1 MIKVVGIAGSSR
13 ENSNSER
20 LLRMALD
27 ILSKEGIEVELITL
41 HDKRIN
47 PCIYDAC
54 KAACARRYTGPEVG
68 WGHFECIQKDDAAE
82 IFKKLREADG
92 LIIACPVYFSG
103 VPGKLRALLERV
115 GMMAEAREGY
125 KFVAEKLGLKMPPI
139 PTDPKKLEDWKYGA
153 LRHKVAAAIVTTRRT
168 GANFVLAELLLW
180 FTIMN
185 MFIVGSVYWPIAI
198 GGALA
203 SRDIEKD
210 EEGVHT
216 IKVLAENMVWLLK
229 KIKEKKE

>member
-1 MIKVVGIAGSSR
+1 MKVIGIAGSSR
-13 ENSNSER
+13 KDSNSER

-27 ILSKEGIEVELITL
+27 ILAQEGMEVELITL
-41 HDKRIN
+41 YDKKIN

-54 KAACARRYTGPEVG
+54 KAACARRFTGPEVG
-68 WGHFECIQKDDAAE
+68 WGHFECIQKDDAVE

-92 LIIACPVYFSG
+92 IIIASPVYFSG

-139 PTDPKKLEDWKYGA
+139 PTDEKKLEDWKYGP
-153 LRHKVAAAIVTTRRT
+153 LRRKVAAAIVTTRRT
-168 GANFVLAELLLW
+168 GANFVLAELTLW
-180 FTIMN
+180 FIILN
-185 MFIVGSVYWPIAI
+185 MIVVGSVYWPVAI

-216 IKVLAENMVWLLK
+216 IKVLAQNMAWLLK
-229 KIKEKKE
+229 KIKEK